1 MRKKCVR
8 DINWSEVV
16 DLHELHNSVA
26 VKTIITPDSINFR
39 KTEAVPNF
47 FEKTDD
53 AGPSVVH
60 NDVHITPNIQS
71 LFSNCSNATDL

>member
-1 MRKKCVR
+1 MRKKCIR
-8 DINWSEVV
+8 DMDWSEVV

-26 VKTIITPDSINFR
+26 VETIITQDSINFC
-39 KTEAVPNF
+39 TNEALPNLF
-47 FEKTDD
+47 KETDD